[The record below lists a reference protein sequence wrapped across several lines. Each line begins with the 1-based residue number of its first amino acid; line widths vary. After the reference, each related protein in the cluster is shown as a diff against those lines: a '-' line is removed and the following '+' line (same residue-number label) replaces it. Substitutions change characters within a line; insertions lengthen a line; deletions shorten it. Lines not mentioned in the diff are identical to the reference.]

1 MRLSE
6 GKMNKLDGHNELII
20 LAPRWKDKKVLIASW
35 KLVEPDNRITITA
48 ERKDGTRF
56 YPASYFISTKK
67 IKTYPLEKMK
77 QGAMYIVPLN
87 DLMMPE
93 GGV

>member
-1 MRLSE
+1 
-6 GKMNKLDGHNELII
+6 MNKLEGHNELTIWE
-20 LAPRWKDKKVLIASW
+20 PRWKDRKVLIGSW
-35 KLVEPDNRITITA
+35 HLVEPHNRITITA
-48 ERKDGTRF
+48 TKKDGTRY
-56 YPASYFISTKK
+56 YPASFFMSTKK

-93 GGV
+93 GGEL